1 MSKKQPVP
9 PLAATYRAQ
18 AILRAV
24 AAGRVRMVLG
34 CEPDLFIDG
43 LACCDQATAH
53 SLHHLGLI
61 RPARP
66 GGVGD
71 LVTATLTADGVDMIR
86 VGPSAA

>member
-1 MSKKQPVP
+1 MSEQQPVP

-24 AAGRVRMVLG
+24 AEGRVRMILG

-53 SLHHLGLI
+53 SLHHAGLI
-61 RPARP
+61 RPAAA

-71 LVTATLTADGVDMIR
+71 LVPAALTADGADVLRPI
-86 VGPSAA
+86 PLAA